1 MKNISLI
8 LNGVL
13 AIAIGV
19 LFYLHFK
26 AEKSLKPNATNST
39 STTTASSG
47 TIAYVDID
55 SLENNYAYFVDKRSE
70 LEKRQKAIEATLQG
84 DAAQLQRRVQEL
96 QARAQTMTQSEGEAA
111 QQEMYQRQGALEQKK
126 ESLAADFMSAQ
137 TAFNKDINARLDSFL
152 TDYNKDKRYS
162 YIFSYAKGGSIL
174 YKDNTLNITKEVT
187 DGMNARL
194 KK

>member
-1 MKNISLI
+1 MKNLSLI

-19 LFYLHFK
+19 LFYLYFK
-26 AEKSLKPNATNST
+26 GEKSIKPNKSNST
-39 STTTASSG
+39 SSTSVSSG
-47 TIAYVDID
+47 VIAYVDID
-55 SLENNYAYFVDKRSE
+55 SLENNYTYFVEKRGE

-84 DAAQLQRRVQEL
+84 DASQLQRRVQEL

-126 ESLAADFMSAQ
+126 ESLAASFMAAQ
-137 TAFNKDINARLDSFL
+137 TDFNKDINARLDSFL

-174 YKDNTLNITKEVT
+174 YKDNALNITKEVT
-187 DGMNARL
+187 DGMNAKL